1 LIAYIAAFFAV
12 EEKSVGTRIVFILL
26 YCKVK
31 LTGII
36 QINNDFGHN
45 IKVTKRDAMKNLC
58 LLWKLFPEK
67 FLKNIF

>member
-1 LIAYIAAFFAV
+1 
-12 EEKSVGTRIVFILL
+12 
-26 YCKVK
+26 VK